1 LAADYG
7 QFTENLSR
15 FYDFT
20 GKVVLFVGAGR
31 RQLFDFSVKTKRI
44 IAIEQD
50 ADVASQLK
58 ANIRTKGIEDS
69 VDVVCANFEEVTSS
83 GDVVYFEFCLHEM
96 PDPQRALAHAK
107 TLARDIVLFDHLP
120 DSEWAFCAAEEEKV
134 QRSAEVIA
142 GFAVR
147 RRQTFCTAQSFKDY
161 AELLAKISAQGQVA
175 IERAQ
180 RFRGATNIIIPMSCE
195 LALL

>member
-7 QFTENLSR
+7 ELTENLSR

-20 GKVVLFVGAGR
+20 GKVVFFVGAGR
-31 RQLFDFSVKTKRI
+31 RQLFDFSVKTRRV

-50 ADVASQLK
+50 VEAVSQLK

-69 VDVVCANFEEVTSS
+69 VDVVCANLEDVTSS

-107 TLARDIVLFDHLP
+107 TLARDIVVFDHLA
-120 DSEWAFCAAEEEKV
+120 DSEWAFCAAEDENV
-134 QRSAEVIA
+134 RRSAEAIA
-142 GFAVR
+142 GFPVR

-161 AELLAKISAQGQVA
+161 TELLAKISLQGQLA

-180 RFRGATNIIIPMSCE
+180 RFAGATNIIIPMSCE
-195 LALL
+195 LVLL